1 METPAITLILDNIAN
16 KLQFVKASGQ
26 KTRFINQGRALQ
38 AEIKITTLNPDHP
51 EYPRSVTD
59 LSRPPTLYR
68 VGTPPI
74 WPILAIIGS
83 RRASEYGLYMVNRI
97 ISQLAEYQ
105 VAIASGLAYGIDSA
119 AQAAALSHDLPVVAV
134 LPTSLDQ
141 VYPRGNLALA
151 EAIIQAG
158 GSWWSLTPPST
169 VLAKY
174 HFLLRNQLLAAL
186 ARAVIVIEGS
196 ESSGT
201 LHTAN
206 QALELNRTVYIIPAD
221 LTRANAAAPLK
232 LWRQGA
238 IPLIE
243 VSDLVEDLGLEPRSS
258 RLDATD
264 SDLIDPVAA
273 ALYQLLRSGPL
284 SLAAICQALTSQ
296 ALTAEAI
303 AVKLLSLENQR
314 RLEFRLGRYYL
325 ATVPTSRPLR
335 QGNDP

>member
-1 METPAITLILDNIAN
+1 MKPET
-16 KLQFVKASGQ
+16 
-26 KTRFINQGRALQ
+26 
-38 AEIKITTLNPDHP
+38 KITTLNLDHP
-51 EYPRSVTD
+51 DYPRSVTD

-68 VGTPPI
+68 VGTPPR
-74 WPILAIIGS
+74 WPIVAIIGS

-105 VAIASGLAYGIDSA
+105 VTIASGLAYGIDSA
-119 AQAAALSHDLPVVAV
+119 AQETALRYDLPVMAV

-141 VYPRGNLALA
+141 VYPRGNQALA
-151 EAIIQAG
+151 AAIISAG
-158 GSWWSLTPPST
+158 GSWWSLAPPQT

-174 HFLLRNQLLAAL
+174 HFLQRNQLLAAL
-186 ARAVIVIEGS
+186 AQAVIVIEGS

-206 QALELNRTVYIIPAD
+206 QALELNRAVYIIPAD

-243 VSDLVEDLGLEPRSS
+243 GSELISDLNLEPRLSKTA
-258 RLDATD
+258 LTGT
-264 SDLIDPVAA
+264 LLPEQQLETETAA
-273 ALYQLLRSGPL
+273 IYQLLQSGPL
-284 SLAAICQALTSQ
+284 SLAAICQALISQ
-296 ALTAEAI
+296 TLTAEAI
-303 AVKLLSLENQR
+303 AVKLLSLEKLR

-325 ATVPTSRPLR
+325 ATMTTERRKR
-335 QGNDP
+335 QGNHQ